1 MENEHFI
8 LASFAA
14 GMMGLVFW
22 MVKHMIKRIE
32 IRCDEIDE
40 KHDLAEDKF
49 LKMFDKHLEERDAFL
64 KELMTSGDHRLVCKA
79 TQAEL
84 KLHVSKVAEDNRRHF
99 DAALKTLAA
108 SLKQNGAL

>member
-22 MVKHMIKRIE
+22 MVKHMINKIE
-32 IRCDEIDE
+32 TRCDEIDSKHE
-40 KHDLAEDKF
+40 KAEKGM
-49 LKMFDKHLEERDAFL
+49 KKIFDKHLEERDEFL
-64 KELMTSGDHRLVCKA
+64 KHLMTDGAHKLVCKA